1 MIKILFV
8 SIIIMLYEYGLKK
21 SVSTLQKRNYA
32 PKKIKTLSGF
42 GGCRLQHP
50 PKPPTVFGARC
61 VSRRPMKSETY
72 FKTSRTI
79 FAKIQLYSLYS
90 PFVGENSISQILL
103 SPKQKK
109 GESPGGEY
117 VKTS

>member
-1 MIKILFV
+1 MSMV
-8 SIIIMLYEYGLKK
+8 LKK

-90 PFVGENSISQILL
+90 PFVGENAIKL
-103 SPKQKK
+103 KAK
-109 GESPGGEY
+109 GRRIPERREANTSKHGGHL
-117 VKTS
+117 